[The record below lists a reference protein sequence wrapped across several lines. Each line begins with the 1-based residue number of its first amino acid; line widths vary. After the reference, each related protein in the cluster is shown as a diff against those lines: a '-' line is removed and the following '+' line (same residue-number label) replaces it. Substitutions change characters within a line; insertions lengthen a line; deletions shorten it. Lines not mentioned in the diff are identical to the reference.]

1 MWDGGQCED
10 NLCSGAEF
18 PGSGVFCYSVFN
30 LSGEGLAFDPQ
41 LLKWMMN
48 AGMEEQKWSYEPCA
62 VSVSNSGD
70 AQVAGN

>member
-1 MWDGGQCED
+1 MRIISALGLNFLALVYFVTQFLTCLERQ
-10 NLCSGAEF
+10 
-18 PGSGVFCYSVFN
+18 
-30 LSGEGLAFDPQ
+30 GLAFDPQ

>member
-1 MWDGGQCED
+1 ME
-10 NLCSGAEF
+10 
-18 PGSGVFCYSVFN
+18 GSVRIISALGLNFLALVCFVTGFLTC
-30 LSGEGLAFDPQ
+30 LERQGLAFDPQ

-62 VSVSNSGD
+62 VSVSISGD